1 MAELVDATDS
11 KSVFFGSAGSSP
23 VIGTIKEFL
32 DYQALPFSTFII
44 MAFAIIES
52 KAIDL

>member
-23 VIGTIKEFL
+23 VIGTKEIFMEIL
-32 DYQALPFSTFII
+32 RYV
-44 MAFAIIES
+44 
-52 KAIDL
+52 

>member
-23 VIGTIKEFL
+23 VIGTKE
-32 DYQALPFSTFII
+32 TFIRI
-44 MAFAIIES
+44 FGNFNKRIS
-52 KAIDL
+52 VSID

>member
-23 VIGTIKEFL
+23 VIGTKEIFMKVL
-32 DYQALPFSTFII
+32 RYV
-44 MAFAIIES
+44 
-52 KAIDL
+52 

>member
-23 VIGTIKEFL
+23 VIGTKEIFIKVLGMFNKRTSVSIGL
-32 DYQALPFSTFII
+32 TP
-44 MAFAIIES
+44 
-52 KAIDL
+52 

>member
-23 VIGTIKEFL
+23 VIGTIKDFL
-32 DYQALPFSTFII
+32 HSPVLPFSTFKI
-44 MAFAIIES
+44 MAFPIIES